1 MESKIFPV
9 SVVIPCYRC
18 SETIE
23 RAVNSVYNQTWRP
36 YEVILVDDHSEDTTL
51 ATLEKLRTKFGQD
64 WVKVIP
70 LNKNVGVAT
79 ARNIGW
85 DRSAITSEFI
95 AFLDADD
102 AWVPNKIELQYS
114 WMSTQKN
121 CTVTGHGAFMVSP
134 DLPLP
139 LSSYSPI
146 NDFTVSYIC
155 FNKLLISNPFVTPS
169 FMVRR
174 NIPIRFEPNARYA
187 EDYFFLLRIGA
198 DGHEIAFLNCP
209 LVWVFKQFGVSGISQ
224 NLLRMRLGDLSNYI
238 KLWRLKKIN
247 FSKMSILILF
257 STLKYLVLI
266 TIGPQKHE
274 ALNRWLNNSHHRV

>member
-1 MESKIFPV
+1 MESKTFPV
-9 SVVIPCYRC
+9 SVVIPCYKC

-23 RAVNSVYNQTWRP
+23 RAVKSAHNQTWRP
-36 YEVILVDDHSEDTTL
+36 YEVILVDDYSEDATL
-51 ATLEKLRTKFGQD
+51 ATLERLRTRFGHD
-64 WVKVIP
+64 WVKIVP

-85 DRSAITSEFI
+85 DSSSTESEFI

-114 WMSTQKN
+114 WMDTHKN
-121 CTVTGHGAFMVSP
+121 CAVTGHGAFMVSP
-134 DLPLP
+134 NLPLP

-146 NDFTVSYIC
+146 NDFAVTYIS
-155 FNKLLISNPFVTPS
+155 FKKLLISNPFVTPS

-174 NIPIRFEPNARYA
+174 NISIRFEPNARYA

-198 DGHEIAFLNCP
+198 DGHEITFLNCP
-209 LVWVFKQFGVSGISQ
+209 LVWVFKEFGVSGISR
-224 NLLRMRLGDLSNYI
+224 NLLKMRLGDLNNYL

-247 FSKMSILILF
+247 FLTMNFLILF

-266 TIGPQKHE
+266 SIGPKKHE
-274 ALNRWLNNSHHRV
+274 AINRWLNNSQHRV